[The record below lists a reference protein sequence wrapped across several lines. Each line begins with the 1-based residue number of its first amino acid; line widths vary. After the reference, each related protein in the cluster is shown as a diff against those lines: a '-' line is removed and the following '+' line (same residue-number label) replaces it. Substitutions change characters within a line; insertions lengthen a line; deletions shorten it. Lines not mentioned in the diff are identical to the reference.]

1 MTNSI
6 TDLLENNSR
15 WAANVSEGDPSFF
28 KKLAGQQSP
37 KFLWIGCS
45 DSRVPAN
52 VITGLAP
59 GEVFVHRNVSNRVE
73 NTDRNILA
81 VLQFAILSLKV
92 EHIIVCG
99 HHDCGGVKAALTRST
114 EGPLCEWVSP
124 IRMVAIDNQADE
136 SKFSTQ
142 EEWVNKV
149 CELNVQDQIE
159 TLLQNQYLKEAAT
172 LGQKVSVHGWVYSLQ
187 NGLIK
192 DLGVSASNLD

>member
-1 MTNSI
+1 MTQSI
-6 TDLLENNSR
+6 SDLLDNNSR
-15 WAANVSEGDPSFF
+15 WADSVRQSDPDFF
-28 KKLAGQQSP
+28 SKLAAQQTP

-81 VLQFAILSLKV
+81 VIQFAVLSLKV

-114 EGPLCEWVSP
+114 DGPLSDWVSP
-124 IRMVAIDNQADE
+124 IRMLALDTQTDE
-136 SKFSTQ
+136 SQFSNQ
-142 EEWVNKV
+142 REWVNRV
-149 CELNVQDQIE
+149 CELNVEDQVS
-159 TLLQNQYLKEAAT
+159 TLLQNQYLKEAAS
-172 LGQKVSVHGWVYSLQ
+172 LGQRVSVHGWVYSLN

-192 DLGVSASNLD
+192 DLKVSASNLD

>member
-1 MTNSI
+1 MTRSI

-15 WAANVSEGDPSFF
+15 WAEGMRLEDPEFF
-28 KKLAGQQSP
+28 DRLAAQQSP
-37 KFLWIGCS
+37 KYLWIGCS

-73 NTDRNILA
+73 NSDRNILA
-81 VLQFAILSLKV
+81 VVQFAVLSLRV

-114 EGPLCEWVSP
+114 EGPLSDWVSP
-124 IRMVAIDNQADE
+124 IRMLAMDSGTEESHFDNQDAWINE
-136 SKFSTQ
+136 
-142 EEWVNKV
+142 V
-149 CELNVQDQIE
+149 CELNVADQVG
-159 TLLQNQYLKEAAT
+159 TLLQNQYLKEAAE
-172 LGQKVSVHGWVYSLQ
+172 LGHEVTVHGWVYSLK

-192 DLGVSASNLD
+192 DLNVSASNMG